1 MISGTLKHPL
11 NLRYPQIGEHMTEQM
26 PKDIVVKLRQVS
38 SGLSNATKHPDWLLE
53 QLRNNPTTPWTDLL
67 NGAADE
73 LEQMQQLNGRLLR
86 RLAGD

>member
-1 MISGTLKHPL
+1 
-11 NLRYPQIGEHMTEQM
+11 MTEQM
-26 PKDIVVKLRQVS
+26 PKDIVVRLRQVS
-38 SGLSNATKHPDWLLE
+38 TALSTGSGQPAWFMN
-53 QLRNNPTTPWTDLL
+53 QLRLDPNKPWISLF

>member
-1 MISGTLKHPL
+1 
-11 NLRYPQIGEHMTEQM
+11 MTEQM
-26 PKDIVVKLRQVS
+26 PKDIPARLRRMASAVS
-38 SGLSNATKHPDWLLE
+38 SGQYPSWFDTASVAAWQKLF
-53 QLRNNPTTPWTDLL
+53 

>member
-1 MISGTLKHPL
+1 
-11 NLRYPQIGEHMTEQM
+11 MTEQM
-26 PKDIVVKLRQVS
+26 PKDIPTRLRQLASAVS
-38 SGLSNATKHPDWLLE
+38 SGRYPSWFDTSSVAAWQK
-53 QLRNNPTTPWTDLL
+53 QF